1 MLLKDAMLYTLL
13 KIAFNVAVVLG
24 CTYLFWFVEVDDVRA
39 AILFVAVIGLLNI
52 FIKPLL
58 TVLTI
63 PITVFTLGFFLLIIN
78 TFMVMLADYMITGFN
93 IDSFWH
99 SFLFSLV
106 FSLSNSVF
114 ESFFTKKREA

>member
-1 MLLKDAMLYTLL
+1 MLHTLL
-13 KIAFNVAVVLG
+13 KIAFNVAIVLG
-24 CTYLFWFVEVDDVRA
+24 CTYLFWFVQVNDLRS

-58 TVLTI
+58 TILTI
-63 PITVFTLGFFLLIIN
+63 PITVFTLGLFLLVIN
-78 TFMVMLADYMITGFN
+78 TFMVMLADYMIDGFN
-93 IDSFWH
+93 IDNFWH

-114 ESFFTKKREA
+114 ESFFLKKREV

>member
-1 MLLKDAMLYTLL
+1 MIYTLL
-13 KIAFNVAVVLG
+13 KIAFNVAIVLG
-24 CTYLFWFVEVDDVRA
+24 CTYLFGFVEVQDIRSAV
-39 AILFVAVIGLLNI
+39 LFVAVIGLLNI

-58 TVLTI
+58 TILTI
-63 PITVFTLGFFLLIIN
+63 PITVFTLGFFLLVIN
-78 TFMVMLADYMITGFN
+78 TFMVMLADYMIAGFN

-114 ESFFTKKREA
+114 ESFFLKKREI